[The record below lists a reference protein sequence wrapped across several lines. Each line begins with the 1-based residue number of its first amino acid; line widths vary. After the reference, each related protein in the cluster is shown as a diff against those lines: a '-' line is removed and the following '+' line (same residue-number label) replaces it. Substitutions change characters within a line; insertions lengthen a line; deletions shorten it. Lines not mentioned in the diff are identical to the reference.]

1 MLRPRARGAG
11 APRQLSL
18 WDAPAP
24 EEQARQA
31 RLRAALAAVQARFGK
46 DAARRA
52 SELGEE
58 EG

>member
-1 MLRPRARGAG
+1 VSGLGTP
-11 APRQLSL
+11 PRQLSL
-18 WDAPAP
+18 WDAPTP

-31 RLRAALAAVQARFGK
+31 RLRAALSAVQVRFGK

-58 EG
+58 EQ